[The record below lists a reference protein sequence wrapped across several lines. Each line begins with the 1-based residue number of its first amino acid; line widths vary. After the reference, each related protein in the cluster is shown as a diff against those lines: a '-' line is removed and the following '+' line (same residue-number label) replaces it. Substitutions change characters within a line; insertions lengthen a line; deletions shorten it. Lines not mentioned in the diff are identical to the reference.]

1 MADIVLIR
9 HGSTAWNEQER
20 FRGLAE
26 IELSETGKQ
35 QAIATAERI
44 ASLPVSEIYTSPIGR
59 ALETARIIASPL
71 NLKVKSLPALGDI
84 NFGELQGLSFPEA
97 EAKYSKIYSQWQHS
111 PQLVKFPGGESLT
124 EVRIRAS
131 NALDEIIQTLTE
143 ETVVLVSHRV
153 VIGLLIAHY
162 LGLEDSQ
169 FRQIEQKPCAI
180 NIFQKQKNHFYAI
193 LLNETCH
200 LRNLEQVVRNRGI
213 S

>member
-1 MADIVLIR
+1 LADIVLIR

-35 QAIATAERI
+35 QAMATAKSVAR
-44 ASLPVSEIYTSPIGR
+44 LPVSGIYASPVGR

-71 NLKVKSLPALGDI
+71 NLEVKLLPALRDI

-97 EAKYSKIYSQWQHS
+97 ETRYSKIYSQWRRS
-111 PQLVKFPGGESLT
+111 PHLVKFPGGESLA
-124 EVRIRAS
+124 EVRVRAS
-131 NALDEIIQTLTE
+131 NAVAEIIQTLTE

-153 VIGLLIAHY
+153 VIGLLIVNY
-162 LGLEDSQ
+162 LGLDDSQ
-169 FRQIEQKPCAI
+169 FRQIEQNPCAI

-200 LRNLEQVVRNRGI
+200 LRDLEQVMRNKGI